1 MLRTSDINL
10 LAKAA
15 KAGFLALAAL
25 LLASCAPRAEE
36 NVDIYV
42 SIPPLL
48 PFAQR
53 LAGPDVKCESFMP
66 SGANPHS
73 YEPSPRKGSGYYA
86 SKLFIMTGLPFEQ
99 ELVKRTAKGKGPE
112 VLDLFHA
119 VYKEEDHDEDHDHD
133 HDHEE
138 HHGHH
143 HDPHIWLSPKL
154 MLQMVGLM
162 AEKIETLYP
171 EKKEEIEKRK
181 EELEA
186 ELVAFDEDLKETFE
200 NGPKTFLTFHPAYSS
215 FACDYV
221 LTEIAVEKEG
231 SEPTPKSLAE
241 SLRKAGEEK
250 LNYLIIQPGLNERLA
265 SHIARSADLKIIKR
279 DALSTNYYGEL
290 RALAKNIKG
299 EE

>member
-1 MLRTSDINL
+1 MPDINL

-15 KAGFLALAAL
+15 KLALLALTAL
-25 LLASCAPRAEE
+25 LMASCAQNAEE
-36 NVDIYV
+36 KVDVYV

-53 LAGPDVKCESFMP
+53 LAGPEVKCESFMP

-73 YEPSPRKGSGYYA
+73 YEPSPKKGSSYYG

-99 ELVKRTAKGKGPE
+99 ELVKRTGKGKGPK

-119 VYKEEDHDEDHDHD
+119 VCKEEDHEDDHD

-154 MLQMVGLM
+154 MLQMVALM
-162 AEKIETLYP
+162 AEKIEELYP
-171 EKKEEIEKRK
+171 EKKAEIENRKAEIEK
-181 EELEA
+181 ELS
-186 ELVAFDEDLKETFE
+186 AFDQELKETFQDS
-200 NGPKTFLTFHPAYSS
+200 NKTFLVFHPAYSC
-215 FACDYV
+215 FASDYD

-231 SEPTPKSLAE
+231 SEPTPKSLSE
-241 SLRKAGEEK
+241 SLKKAGEEK

-265 SHIARSADLKIIKR
+265 THIANSAGLKVIKR
-279 DALSTNYYGEL
+279 DALSTNYYEEL
-290 RALAKNIKG
+290 RSLAKNIRG

>member
-1 MLRTSDINL
+1 MLRMLDINL

-15 KAGFLALAAL
+15 ELALLALTALALA
-25 LLASCAPRAEE
+25 SCGQKQEE
-36 NVDIYV
+36 KVDVYV

-73 YEPSPRKGSGYYA
+73 YEPSPKKGSGYYG

-99 ELVKRTAKGKGPE
+99 ELVRRTGKGKGPK

-119 VYKEEDHDEDHDHD
+119 VYKEEDDD

-138 HHGHH
+138 HHEHH

-154 MLQMVGLM
+154 MLQMVALM
-162 AEKIETLYP
+162 AEKLEELYP
-171 EKKEEIEKRK
+171 EKKAEIENRKAEIEK
-181 EELEA
+181 ELS
-186 ELVAFDEDLKETFE
+186 AFDRELKETFQ
-200 NGPKTFLTFHPAYSS
+200 NSNKTFLVFHPAYSC
-215 FACDYV
+215 FASDYG

-231 SEPTPKSLAE
+231 SEPTPKSLSE
-241 SLRKAGEEK
+241 SLKKAGEEK

-265 SHIARSADLKIIKR
+265 THIANSVNLKVIKR
-279 DALSTNYYGEL
+279 DALSTNYYEEL
-290 RALAKNIKG
+290 RSLAKNIRG

>member
-1 MLRTSDINL
+1 MLKTSGINL

-15 KAGFLALAAL
+15 KPAFLGLVAL
-25 LLASCAPRAEE
+25 LMASCTPKAEDK
-36 NVDIYV
+36 VDVYV

-53 LAGPDVKCESFMP
+53 LSGPDVKCESFMP

-73 YEPSPRKGSGYYA
+73 YEPSPKKGSAYYG
-86 SKLFIMTGLPFEQ
+86 SKLFIMTGRPFEQ
-99 ELVKRTAKGKGPE
+99 ELVKRTEGKGPK

-119 VYKEEDHDEDHDHD
+119 VYKEEEHDEDHD

-154 MLQMVGLM
+154 MLQMVKLM
-162 AEKIETLYP
+162 AEKIEELYP
-171 EKKEEIEKRK
+171 EKKAEIEDRK
-181 EELEA
+181 VELEK
-186 ELVAFDEDLKETFE
+186 ELAAFDQELKETFE
-200 NGPKTFLTFHPAYSS
+200 NGPKTFLTFHPAYSC
-215 FACDYV
+215 FAYDYG

-231 SEPTPKSLAE
+231 SEPTPKSLSE

-250 LNYLIIQPGLNERLA
+250 LNCLIIQPGLNERLA
-265 SHIARSADLKIIKR
+265 THIAKSAGLKVIKR
-279 DALSTNYYGEL
+279 DALSTNYYEEL
-290 RALAKNIKG
+290 RALAKNIRG

>member
-1 MLRTSDINL
+1 MLKMPDINL

-15 KAGFLALAAL
+15 KLALLALTALALA
-25 LLASCAPRAEE
+25 SCGQNAEE
-36 NVDIYV
+36 KVDVYV

-53 LAGPDVKCESFMP
+53 LAGPEVKCESFMP

-73 YEPSPRKGSGYYA
+73 YEPSPKKGLGYYG

-99 ELVKRTAKGKGPE
+99 ELVRRTGKGKGPK

-119 VYKEEDHDEDHDHD
+119 VYKEEDDD

-154 MLQMVGLM
+154 MLQMVALM
-162 AEKIETLYP
+162 AEKLEELYP
-171 EKKEEIEKRK
+171 EKKAEIENRKAEIEK
-181 EELEA
+181 ELS
-186 ELVAFDEDLKETFE
+186 AFDRELKETFQDS
-200 NGPKTFLTFHPAYSS
+200 NKTFLVFHPAYSC
-215 FACDYV
+215 FASDYG

-231 SEPTPKSLAE
+231 SEPTPKSLSE
-241 SLRKAGEEK
+241 SLKKAGEEK

-265 SHIARSADLKIIKR
+265 THIAKSAGLKVIKR
-279 DALSTNYYGEL
+279 DALSTNYYEEL
-290 RALAKNIKG
+290 RALARNIRG

>member
-1 MLRTSDINL
+1 MLRASDINL

-15 KAGFLALAAL
+15 KPALLGLAAL
-25 LLASCAPRAEE
+25 LAASCAPKCEE
-36 NVDIYV
+36 KVDIYV

-53 LAGPDVKCESFMP
+53 LAGPEVKCESFMP

-73 YEPSPRKGSGYYA
+73 YEPSPRKGAGYYN

-99 ELVKRTAKGKGPE
+99 ELVKRTAKGKGPK

-119 VYKEEDHDEDHDHD
+119 VYKEEDHDHDHD
-133 HDHEE
+133 HDREE
-138 HHGHH
+138 PHGHH

-154 MLQMVGLM
+154 MLQMVALM
-162 AEKIETLYP
+162 AEKLEELYP
-171 EKKEEIEKRK
+171 EKKAEIEDRK
-181 EELEA
+181 VELEK
-186 ELVAFDEDLKETFE
+186 ELTAFDQELKETFE
-200 NGPKTFLTFHPAYSS
+200 NGPKTFLTFHPAYSC
-215 FACDYV
+215 FAYDYG

-231 SEPTPKSLAE
+231 SEPTPKSLSE

-250 LNYLIIQPGLNERLA
+250 LNCLIIQPGLNERLA
-265 SHIARSADLKIIKR
+265 THIAKSAGLKVIKR
-279 DALSTNYYGEL
+279 DALSTNYYEEL
-290 RALAKNIKG
+290 RALAKNIRG

>member
-1 MLRTSDINL
+1 MLRMLDINL

-15 KAGFLALAAL
+15 KLASLALTALALA
-25 LLASCAPRAEE
+25 SCGQDAEE
-36 NVDIYV
+36 KVDVYV

-73 YEPSPRKGSGYYA
+73 YEPSPKKGSGYYG

-99 ELVKRTAKGKGPE
+99 ELVKKTNGKGPK

-119 VYKEEDHDEDHDHD
+119 VYKEEEHDEDHD

-154 MLQMVGLM
+154 MLQMVKLM
-162 AEKIETLYP
+162 AEKIEELYP

-181 EELEA
+181 DEIEKELA
-186 ELVAFDEDLKETFE
+186 AFDQELKETFE
-200 NGPKTFLTFHPAYSS
+200 NGPKTFLTFHPAYSC
-215 FACDYV
+215 FAYDYG

-231 SEPTPKSLAE
+231 SEPTPKSLSE

-250 LNYLIIQPGLNERLA
+250 LNCLIIQPGLNERLA
-265 SHIARSADLKIIKR
+265 THIAKSAGLKVIKR
-279 DALSTNYYGEL
+279 DALSTNYYEEL
-290 RALAKNIKG
+290 RALAKNIRG